1 MVIEDFLNL
10 KSVTSRS
17 ENLKS
22 RVTKVTGIFYF
33 IFFCYRDVDN
43 SRILYKKGNIAEN
56 DVFLLDS
63 FQIFCSF
70 IANGMKWNF

>member
-1 MVIEDFLNL
+1 MVIENFLNL

-33 IFFCYRDVDN
+33 IFFHLLCDVKKL
-43 SRILYKKGNIAEN
+43 RILYKKRKIVETDGF
-56 DVFLLDS
+56 VR
-63 FQIFCSF
+63 
-70 IANGMKWNF
+70 

>member
-1 MVIEDFLNL
+1 MVIEDFLSL

-33 IFFCYRDVDN
+33 IFFFTEMGIIQGYF
-43 SRILYKKGNIAEN
+43 IKKER
-56 DVFLLDS
+56 L
-63 FQIFCSF
+63 
-70 IANGMKWNF
+70 